1 MTDSPREDVKVLV
14 LRGRRKPQACRRYN
28 RLRRLMGSGRTEPL
42 WILIWSTIRLAARE
56 TRRRVSKVS
65 RNALAPTMSAKISG

>member
-1 MTDSPREDVKVLV
+1 
-14 LRGRRKPQACRRYN
+14 
-28 RLRRLMGSGRTEPL
+28 MGSGRTEPL